1 MLKEKDFSTQQPT
14 IDAIT
19 QLYATVFGEKT
30 HEGGCEFL
38 LKWFN
43 DNVRVDVA

>member
-1 MLKEKDFSTQQPT
+1 MLKEKAFTTQQPT

-19 QLYATVFGEKT
+19 QLDATVFGEKT
-30 HEGGCEFL
+30 YEVSCEFL

-43 DNVRVDVA
+43 DKVRVDVT

>member
-1 MLKEKDFSTQQPT
+1 MLKEKAFANQQTT

-19 QLYATVFGEKT
+19 ELDATELGEET
-30 HEGGCEFL
+30 YEGGSQFL

-43 DNVRVDVA
+43 DKVRVDVA

>member
-1 MLKEKDFSTQQPT
+1 MLKEKASVTQQPT

-19 QLYATVFGEKT
+19 QLDATMLDEKT
-30 HEGGCEFL
+30 YEGGCEFL

-43 DNVRVDVA
+43 EKVRVDIA